1 MRRISLFALC
11 AGLLLCMGCEKDSVA
26 EAERAERADA
36 LFAEALAAE
45 ARGDSLAAGALYEQ
59 VLAKDHS
66 KALAHLNLAI
76 VQHDFQK
83 QYVDAMYHYRR
94 YLALQPKS
102 EKRMMVEERLAA
114 ARTAL
119 ASQLASEM
127 VAAEAQRL
135 LAEKQELEG
144 QLAERGREL
153 SEARRAVDGKEKEL
167 VELQRELTQLRNLVE
182 TMKAAEASAAERSRA
197 GVAEAR
203 AAVAEEQ
210 PLSAEEED
218 TAAMIA
224 AARADAEKML
234 ALPDG
239 GQAAVNEKTRQA
251 VEGAEAEVPLSPT
264 AVSGKRYLV
273 RPGDTLSKL
282 ALEAYGRKA
291 EWAKIRDA
299 NRSTVNPDGRLK
311 AGDVILIP

>member
-1 MRRISLFALC
+1 MRRISFFALC
-11 AGLLLCMGCEKDSVA
+11 AGLMLCVGCREASVA

-45 ARGDSLAAGALYEQ
+45 SRGDSLAAGALYEQ
-59 VLAKDHS
+59 VLAKDQS

-83 QYVDAMYHYRR
+83 QYIDAMYHYRQ
-94 YLALQPKS
+94 YLTLQPKS
-102 EKRMMVEERLAA
+102 EKRVMVEERLAA

-144 QLAERGREL
+144 QLSERGREL
-153 SEARRAVDGKEKEL
+153 SEAHRAVDGKEKEVL
-167 VELQRELTQLRNLVE
+167 ELKRELTQLRNLVE
-182 TMKAAEASAAERSRA
+182 TMKAAEASAAERSREN
-197 GVAEAR
+197 VAAAR
-203 AAVAEEQ
+203 TAAEEMRA
-210 PLSAEEED
+210 PVEEED
-218 TAAMIA
+218 TTAMIA

-234 ALPDG
+234 SLPDG
-239 GQAAVNEKTRQA
+239 GQTAVNEKTRQA
-251 VEGAEAEVPLSPT
+251 VEGVEAEVPLSPT